1 MKAQNL
7 LSLLATAAS
16 ITTSTAQVIKNANGT
31 YTCALSSGSYCAS
44 SSLTSNLI
52 IRCNDH
58 IGTVSNC
65 DTRLASKLPT
75 GEQYS
80 PCWQTSV
87 IAGNAACTKNGI
99 VYPDGNNTTPYPVP
113 NYQLLAASVSSV
125 ATASSTATSWPYSS
139 VSGLG
144 NLTTSTTTSTS
155 TRTKTVTTTI
165 TVVPAANS
173 TAIYNN
179 ATANANVAA
188 TTTTSAPYLPYLPAP
203 VQATSTQY
211 TTDIISLYTT
221 ICPAGLTI
229 TASGQETVLA
239 TPTTITLTTTSRS
252 TITATAI
259 VSGEPF
265 FAFNFVASA
274 SASASS
280 KVQSS
285 VVAAAVTSVAAPYVF
300 TNATT
305 LSIVGTAAPS
315 ASASAAAWPAW
326 NSTTVTP
333 YTGAASSNS
342 KNGLASLALA
352 VVALVILI

>member
-1 MKAQNL
+1 MKTQSL

-16 ITTSTAQVIKNANGT
+16 ITTSTAQVIRNANGT

-52 IRCNDH
+52 IRCNDY

-65 DTRLASKLPT
+65 DTRLASKAPS

-125 ATASSTATSWPYSS
+125 ATASSTATTWPYSS

-173 TAIYNN
+173 TALYNN
-179 ATANANVAA
+179 ATANANANVAA
-188 TTTTSAPYLPYLPAP
+188 ASTTSAPYLPYLPAP

-221 ICPAGLTI
+221 ICPAGLTV
-229 TASGQETVLA
+229 TAAGQETVLA
-239 TPTTITLTTTSRS
+239 TPSTITLTTTSRS
-252 TITATAI
+252 TITATAV
-259 VSGEPF
+259 VSAEPF
-265 FAFNFVASA
+265 FAFNFAA

-280 KVQSS
+280 EVQGS
-285 VVAAAVTSVAAPYVF
+285 VVAVVTSVAAPYVF

-305 LSIVGTAAPS
+305 LSVVGTAAPS
-315 ASASAAAWPAW
+315 ASASAVAWPAW
-326 NSTTVTP
+326 NSTSVTP
-333 YTGAASSNS
+333 YTGAASSNT
-342 KNGLASLALA
+342 KNGLSSLALA
-352 VVALVILI
+352 VVALIVLV